1 MQYSRT
7 FSILFWINT
16 SRVKN
21 NQAKI
26 YARVTVNQKRA
37 NISLKYDVLVNTWDK
52 NKSRVKGNNET
63 AHIINHYLDQVQ
75 LKLFKCYQ
83 ELNADDKLIT
93 AQSIKAHFLG
103 VDKKH
108 YSMRNLI
115 DYHNDKML
123 YKLHRDTMR
132 HYKTSQKY
140 IMLFIKEN
148 FRNSDIYLKDLGYS
162 FVIDFENF
170 LRSYKP
176 RDHQRK
182 VGNNTIMKHIQR
194 LRKMVTLAYHME
206 WIDRDPFAKFKPVLI
221 KTEREFLSQ
230 AELKRIEDLPVSI
243 DRLQIVKDLFVF
255 SCYTGIA
262 YGDIMLLTKDNIV
275 FGLDGNKWIMTKRQ
289 KNGNPVK
296 VPILPKAKRLIEK
309 YKGHPRTIENC
320 TLFPNLSNQ
329 KLNSYLKEI
338 ADLCSITKNLTFHM
352 ARHTFATT
360 VTLSNGVPIETVSK
374 LLGHTKITT
383 TQIYAKVIERK
394 VSDDMQKLLK
404 KFENSKTAS
413 N

>member
-52 NKSRVKGNNET
+52 NKSRVKGNTET

-83 ELNADDKLIT
+83 ELNAEDKLIT

-108 YSMRNLI
+108 FSMRNLI

-123 YKLHRDTMR
+123 YKLHKDTMR

-140 IMLFIKEN
+140 IMLFIKKN
-148 FRNSDIYLKDLGYS
+148 YRTSDIYLKDLGYS

-221 KTEREFLSQ
+221 KTERDFLSQ
-230 AELKRIEDLPVSI
+230 AELQRIEDLPVSI
-243 DRLQIVKDLFVF
+243 DRLQVVKDLFVF

-289 KNGNPVK
+289 KNGAPVK

-309 YKGHPRTIENC
+309 YKGHARIIENS
-320 TLFPNLSNQ
+320 TLFPKLSNQ

-394 VSDDMQKLLK
+394 VSDDMEKLLK